1 MFYSALSYSTILL
14 TLSQRHKSANN
25 WPILAACNQ
34 RGPFRDCF
42 KGGVSLEH
50 ILVQEGNLGVKN
62 GCVPLKGR
70 VLVLKGCVLILKW
83 HSFRNV
89 LFPGRKCFFAGFAF
103 RWACSYRRKKKK
115 KGGVEAAF
123 CVLTPEYRKP
133 RSVGKVTYWPI
144 SKTFGRKKKMHLLLD
159 GGIFSAP
166 SAMLLKWHPAAMLLS
181 RRR

>member
-1 MFYSALSYSTILL
+1 MCFSLAENLSLSALPS
-14 TLSQRHKSANN
+14 
-25 WPILAACNQ
+25 
-34 RGPFRDCF
+34 D
-42 KGGVSLEH
+42 
-50 ILVQEGNLGVKN
+50 
-62 GCVPLKGR
+62 GR
-70 VLVLKGCVLILKW
+70 VPTG
-83 HSFRNV
+83 
-89 LFPGRKCFFAGFAF
+89 
-103 RWACSYRRKKKK
+103 KKKK

-123 CVLTPEYRKP
+123 CALTPEYRKP